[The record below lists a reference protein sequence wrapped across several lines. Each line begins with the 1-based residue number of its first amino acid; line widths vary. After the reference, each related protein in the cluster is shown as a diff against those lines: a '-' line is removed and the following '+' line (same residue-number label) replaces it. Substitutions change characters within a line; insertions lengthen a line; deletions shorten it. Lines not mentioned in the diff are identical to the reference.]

1 MSQHGFPERLSNTSK
16 GLQEDMSSQ
25 TMEVLVETLT
35 GTAFE
40 ITVSPSDT
48 IFDIKSK
55 IYRVEGIPISQQHLV
70 YNLKELEDARSLRE
84 QSVCDG
90 AKLRLV
96 LGLRG
101 GPVATRRLPP
111 PEPWHDIERMLAS
124 KSGECSS
131 GGSGSGSGCKVTVVV
146 FREGERVNM
155 LRVRENK
162 DGTYS
167 HLDTA
172 KYSSSLSHLAEC
184 ERDEGHS
191 TGGELVADMM
201 HDNALT
207 MTKMM
212 QLRHRMLKLNA
223 SRPSHVK
230 RDIQKTRS
238 EEFLSVASLLDDPAL
253 EEGRFRRYDCF
264 SGSVLPCR
272 TDSDPN
278 IPDADDT
285 ARLKLSEALSGSIL
299 VKREAGEGRGQGD
312 VDTPLAADSLP
323 ALHADY
329 GPLVVG
335 ESSGWRARGFGSSSQ
350 LAGGL
355 AGSLAG
361 GPVAGSSSALH
372 VRTRRSA
379 RSSPPLSDALFSS
392 STSDLEHLKRNR
404 ILPAL
409 SRHRNREHLHLSD
422 DRLDTPPPD
431 SLAPSLAPLNKEV
444 GSERRQRR
452 IDKITEMEQR
462 FKEDKEVSQEKEKST
477 EEKKKIK
484 IRCAFCKKRLSIA
497 TVHTCRC
504 GAELCAPHRY
514 SEVHGCAY
522 DYKGHALD
530 ALRRENPLVSAPK
543 LPKI

>member
-131 GGSGSGSGCKVTVVV
+131 GVSGAGSGCKVTVVV

-184 ERDEGHS
+184 ERDEAHS

-253 EEGRFRRYDCF
+253 EEGRFRR
-264 SGSVLPCR
+264 
-272 TDSDPN
+272 
-278 IPDADDT
+278 

-355 AGSLAG
+355 TGSLAG

-422 DRLDTPPPD
+422 DRLDTPPAD

-462 FKEDKEVSQEKEKST
+462 FKEDKDVSQEKEKGS